1 MRKAKAILALVLTAA
16 VLFAMAVL
24 PRAAEALDDAP
35 QSGTAPIQPVSLD
48 IREDDTMLR
57 RLALQARMTTIPV
70 SPESAAMTTE
80 EVLAAAWAGLQ
91 IYFDTGIMDYFEA
104 TDESAEPYLGVD
116 PSDKSNYAVFWSVV
130 LSDGQQSVLLHLDD
144 ETGKILLFIYDN
156 YESNLEFAEN
166 GGQQLMQKLAHAFLT
181 PLSLHPSQT
190 EEMDDLVGNVATEE
204 TPEES
209 GRSKI
214 YTYQFTPC
222 GTLRVGFNI
231 STTGAYVYFP
241 E

>member
-1 MRKAKAILALVLTAA
+1 MRRVKTFFCLVLTAA
-16 VLFAMAVL
+16 VLLFMAVL
-24 PRAAEALDDAP
+24 PRVAESMDNGE

-70 SPESAAMTTE
+70 SPASAVMTVE
-80 EVLAAAWAGLQ
+80 EVLAAARAGLE
-91 IYFDTGIMDYFEA
+91 IYFDTGIMDYFEP

-116 PSDKSNYAVFWSVV
+116 PNDKSNYAIFWSVS
-130 LSDGQQSVLLHLDD
+130 LSDGRQSVLLHLDD
-144 ETGKILLFIYDN
+144 ETGKILLYIYDN

-166 GGQQLMQKLAHAFLT
+166 GGQQYMQKLVHAFLT
-181 PLSLHPSQT
+181 PLSLHPSQP
-190 EEMDDLVGNVATEE
+190 EEMGDLVGNVATEE

-209 GRSKI
+209 GLSKI
-214 YTYQFTPC
+214 YTYQFTPY